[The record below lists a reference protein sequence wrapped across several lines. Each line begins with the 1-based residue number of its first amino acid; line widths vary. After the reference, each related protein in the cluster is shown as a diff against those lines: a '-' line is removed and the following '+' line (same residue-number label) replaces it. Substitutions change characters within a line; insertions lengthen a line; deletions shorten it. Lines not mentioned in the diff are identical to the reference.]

1 MRYQKLLFGASVFSA
16 AIALN
21 NCRHQGNMLPEA
33 PIFQLELCHNQECS
47 GAQRKHQHADNYCGE
62 REDHSLHLPPS
73 LRRSGALGLT
83 IRAEVGFVKMKRGQ
97 RRKIVVPL

>member
-21 NCRHQGNMLPEA
+21 NRRHHPYMRPEA

-47 GAQRKHQHADNYCGE
+47 GRPPLPASIAALTSRPRGARSSPGE
-62 REDHSLHLPPS
+62 PLMIS
-73 LRRSGALGLT
+73 
-83 IRAEVGFVKMKRGQ
+83 KRGAISAISERKYAAWAAG
-97 RRKIVVPL
+97 RRVLA